1 MTQFG
6 DDKTE
11 FGTEAAWFLII
22 RYISLRR
29 SPMGLDSGNKIYFF
43 SYLYAPFS

>member
-29 SPMGLDSGNKIYFF
+29 SPIGLDSGNKI
-43 SYLYAPFS
+43 